1 MLTKAK
7 DVESVEF
14 PWGHLAWLVSGEL
27 GNSEAMTFGR
37 VKIKSGQANPRHMHP
52 NSEEI
57 LYLLSGELEH
67 SLGEKVFRMSPG
79 DVISI
84 PIGVFHNARSVDSD
98 DAEMLV
104 AFSTPDRQMVLEE
117 AKP

>member
-1 MLTKAK
+1 MLTKA
-7 DVESVEF
+7 DEVQPLDF
-14 PWGHLAWLVSGEL
+14 PWGQITWLVSGGL

-37 VKIKSGQANPRHMHP
+37 VRIKPGQANPRHMHP

-67 SLGEKVFRMSPG
+67 SLGDSVFRMAPG

-84 PIGVFHNARSVDSD
+84 PVGVFHNARAVGSR
-98 DAEMLV
+98 DAEMV
-104 AFSTPDRQMVLEE
+104 VVFSTPDRQMVLEE
-117 AKP
+117 EEL